1 MRHNRPEEDKGE
13 EVMAGQKI
21 NWWDSDARSAPEGLS
36 NVDIY
41 CKLRWNESAKRS
53 AAAIGARGAKGKAD
67 VGMNGA
73 GIAPEMAAGGVPMQN
88 ANMQMI
94 PGQQGPI
101 QATPVIQPLVVV
113 PYSTPMQPLYH
124 YGDGTLPIGDIDSDF
139 MRMNGGMMPGIN
151 PQGPMMPGSPD
162 DIYYNMDE
170 KTEGKVKRARKG
182 VGAVPILVMI
192 LIALFGTLQ
201 LFFAPLL
208 GLLKVEG
215 LETAFAVVG
224 GDKIELYSAVETV
237 IKIFTGETEFAFT
250 NYALLAQCCLSVA
263 AVLLALSFILSLIS
277 ITRKKLPL
285 FVRILILLALLF
297 TAGSI
302 VLLAFFVEGATLG
315 LSCYV
320 LGGIMLLIFI
330 ISLCG
335 KSNKTKLKS
344 KKRGRGRR

>member
-1 MRHNRPEEDKGE
+1 
-13 EVMAGQKI
+13 MAGQKI
-21 NWWDSDARSAPEGLS
+21 NWWNSDARSAPESLS

-41 CKLRWNESAKRS
+41 CKLRWNESARKS
-53 AAAIGARGAKGKAD
+53 AAGLKGKAD
-67 VGMNGA
+67 IGTNGMGYAPGVAANGM
-73 GIAPEMAAGGVPMQN
+73 APAQ
-88 ANMQMI
+88 NMQMA
-94 PGQQGPI
+94 PMQQGAV
-101 QATPVIQPLVVV
+101 QATPVVQPLVVV

-151 PQGPMMPGSPD
+151 PQGPMMGASD

-170 KTEGKVKRARKG
+170 KTGKKSKSKRGRG
-182 VGAVPILVMI
+182 VGAVPILVML

-224 GDKIELYSAVETV
+224 ADKTELYSSIMAVV
-237 IKIFTGETEFAFT
+237 GIFTGETTFAFD
-250 NYALLAQCCLSVA
+250 NYLLLAQCCLAVA
-263 AVLLALSFILSLIS
+263 AALLAIVFILSLIS
-277 ITRKKLPL
+277 ITRRKLPL
-285 FVRILILLALLF
+285 FVRILIILALLF

-302 VLLAFFVEGATLG
+302 VLLAFLVEGATLG
-315 LSCYV
+315 LSCYA

-330 ISLCG
+330 ISLFG
-335 KSNKTKLKS
+335 KSNKTKS
-344 KKRGRGRR
+344 KKRSRGKR

>member
-21 NWWDSDARSAPEGLS
+21 NWWDSDVRSAPEGLS

-53 AAAIGARGAKGKAD
+53 AAGLKGKAD
-67 VGMNGA
+67 VGMSGM
-73 GIAPEMAAGGVPMQN
+73 GHTPGTAANGGVSAQ
-88 ANMQMI
+88 NMQMA
-94 PGQQGPI
+94 PMQQGAV

-124 YGDGTLPIGDIDSDF
+124 YGDGTLPIGDIDSEY

-224 GDKIELYSAVETV
+224 GDRIELYSAVETV

-335 KSNKTKLKS
+335 KSNKTKS

>member
-1 MRHNRPEEDKGE
+1 
-13 EVMAGQKI
+13 MAGQKI
-21 NWWDSDARSAPEGLS
+21 NWWDSDVRSAPEGLS

-53 AAAIGARGAKGKAD
+53 AAGLKGKAD
-67 VGMNGA
+67 VGINGM
-73 GIAPEMAAGGVPMQN
+73 GHAPGAVANGGVSAQ
-88 ANMQMI
+88 NMQMA
-94 PGQQGPI
+94 PMQQGAV

-124 YGDGTLPIGDIDSDF
+124 YGDGTLPIGDIDSEY

-151 PQGPMMPGSPD
+151 PQSPMMGASD

-170 KTEGKVKRARKG
+170 KTGKKSKRQKGRG
-182 VGAVPILVMI
+182 VGAVPILVML

-224 GDKIELYSAVETV
+224 AEKVELYSSIMKVV
-237 IKIFTGETEFAFT
+237 GIFTGETTFAFD
-250 NYALLAQCCLSVA
+250 NYLLLAQCCLAIGA
-263 AVLLALSFILSLIS
+263 ALLAITFILSLIS

-285 FVRILILLALLF
+285 FVRILVILALLF

-302 VLLAFFVEGATLG
+302 VLLAFFTEGATLG

-320 LGGIMLLIFI
+320 LGGLMLLIFI

-335 KSNKTKLKS
+335 KSNKTKS
-344 KKRGRGRR
+344 KKRGRGRK

>member
-1 MRHNRPEEDKGE
+1 
-13 EVMAGQKI
+13 MAGQKI
-21 NWWDSDARSAPEGLS
+21 NWWDSDVRSAPEGLS

-53 AAAIGARGAKGKAD
+53 AAGLKGKAD
-67 VGMNGA
+67 VGMSGM
-73 GIAPEMAAGGVPMQN
+73 GHTPGTAANGGVSAQ
-88 ANMQMI
+88 NMQMA
-94 PGQQGPI
+94 PMQQGAV

-124 YGDGTLPIGDIDSDF
+124 YGDGTLPIGDIDSEY

-151 PQGPMMPGSPD
+151 PQGPMMGASD

-170 KTEGKVKRARKG
+170 KTGKKSKRQKGRG
-182 VGAVPILVMI
+182 VGAVPILVML

-224 GDKIELYSAVETV
+224 AEKVELYSSIMKVV
-237 IKIFTGETEFAFT
+237 GIFTGETTFAFD
-250 NYALLAQCCLSVA
+250 NYLLLAQCCLA
-263 AVLLALSFILSLIS
+263 AGAALLAITFILSLIS

-285 FVRILILLALLF
+285 FVRILVILALLF

-302 VLLAFFVEGATLG
+302 VLLAFFTEGATLG

-320 LGGIMLLIFI
+320 LGGLMLLIFI

-335 KSNKTKLKS
+335 KSNKTKS
-344 KKRGRGRR
+344 KKRGRGRK